1 LKLRAGSPLKPL
13 VALLWGA
20 GLGGCGLSARVA
32 PVDERPALVIARFE
46 RVLSA
51 GTEARRTPIGAQ
63 ITETD
68 GDGRFTLSP
77 PLSLPVG
84 ELNTDVIVSK
94 PGFQIGR
101 MSIEGAEGEIT
112 LAPAARFED
121 ERLAVWTIN
130 AEAERGCDGLDET
143 QCTLLR
149 GHLAEREAYLAE
161 TYPQELA
168 ASAPPAPG
176 ALVFDGAALR
186 AAGQTPLGA
195 AQLADGR
202 LAVLTREKT
211 GRNLSLYRDG
221 ALQDTLP
228 LADPGGFGLPGALTL
243 GVEGGLSLYDQAA
256 VRRLVDDALVPLA
269 LSPAPEG
276 TDAVAALLDGAEGPI
291 LGVIVG
297 GRRAELWRYGPDGAR
312 RSVTPLPGLRGI
324 WSLTRG
330 VDGEV
335 LVIGPAEGD
344 AVYGA
349 GIDGLFPV
357 DPMPRAALW
366 APADGG
372 AARPVVGGFDLA
384 VAAEGGYWTVWL
396 NRIPPNDE
404 PTARAGF
411 PQPVARHFAR
421 RCDDTHRCGP
431 LEPLAGAALF
441 GAEARPVP
449 TVKADTVL
457 VIALE
462 GPTLGDV
469 RRLKP

>member
-1 LKLRAGSPLKPL
+1 MKLRAGSPLKPL

-51 GTEARRTPIGAQ
+51 GTESRRTPVGAQ

-77 PLSLPVG
+77 PLSLPLG
-84 ELNTDVIVSK
+84 KLNTDVIVSK

-101 MSIEGAEGEIT
+101 MVMEGSQGEIT
-112 LAPAARFED
+112 LSPSARFED
-121 ERLAVWTIN
+121 ERLAVWTIA
-130 AEAERGCDGLDET
+130 AEAERGCRELDET

-161 TYPQELA
+161 TYPKELTA
-168 ASAPPAPG
+168 AAPPALG

-202 LAVLTREKT
+202 LAVLTREKA
-211 GRNLSLYRDG
+211 GRSLSLYRDG
-221 ALQDTLP
+221 ALLKTLP
-228 LADPGGFGLPGALTL
+228 LADPGGFGLPAALGL
-243 GVEGGLSLYDQAA
+243 GDGLSLYDQAA
-256 VRRLVDDALVPLA
+256 VRRLVDDTLQPLP
-269 LSPAPEG
+269 LSPAPEAV
-276 TDAVAALLDGAEGPI
+276 DAVAALLDGPEGPI
-291 LGVIVG
+291 LGVLVG
-297 GRRAELWRYGPDGAR
+297 GARAELWRYGPDGAR
-312 RSVTPLPGLRGI
+312 RSVTPLPGLRAI
-324 WSLTRG
+324 WSLTPG
-330 VDGEV
+330 PDGEV
-335 LVIGPAEGD
+335 LVVGPAEGG

-349 GIDGLFPV
+349 RVDGLFPV

-372 AARPVVGGFDLA
+372 AARPVAGGFDLA
-384 VAAEGGYWTVWL
+384 VPAEGGYWAVWL
-396 NRIPPNDE
+396 NLIPPNDE

-421 RCDDTHRCGP
+421 RCDAADVCGP
-431 LEPLAGAALF
+431 L
-441 GAEARPVP
+441 
-449 TVKADTVL
+449 
-457 VIALE
+457 
-462 GPTLGDV
+462 GPSRG
-469 RRLKP
+469 RR

>member
-1 LKLRAGSPLKPL
+1 MKRRASSPRTPL

-51 GTEARRTPIGAQ
+51 GTESRRTPIGAQ

-84 ELNTDVIVSK
+84 KLTTDVIVSK

-101 MSIEGAEGEIT
+101 MVMEGVEGEIT
-112 LAPAARFED
+112 LSPSARFED
-121 ERLAVWTIN
+121 ERLAVWTIS
-130 AEAERGCDGLDET
+130 AEAERGCGALDET

-161 TYPQELA
+161 TYPVELA
-168 ASAPPAPG
+168 AAAPPAQG
-176 ALVFDGAALR
+176 ALVLDGAALR

-202 LAVLTREKT
+202 LAVLTREAA
-211 GRNLSLYRDG
+211 GRSLHLYRDG
-221 ALQDTLP
+221 ALQKTLF
-228 LADPGGFGLPGALTL
+228 LADPGGFGLPGALGL
-243 GVEGGLSLYDQAA
+243 DEGGRLSLYDQSA
-256 VRRLVDDALVPLA
+256 VQRLVGDTLQPLP
-269 LSPAPEG
+269 LSPAPEASN
-276 TDAVAALLDGAEGPI
+276 AVAALLDGPEGPI

-297 GRRAELWRYGPDGAR
+297 GTRAELWRYGPDGAR
-312 RSVTPLPGLRGI
+312 RSVTPLPGLRAIG
-324 WSLTRG
+324 SLTRG
-330 VDGEV
+330 PGGDV
-335 LVIGPAEGD
+335 LVVGPAEGS

-349 GIDGLFPV
+349 LIDGLVPY

-372 AARPVVGGFDLA
+372 PTRAVPGGFELA
-384 VAAEGGYWTVWL
+384 APAQDGYWAVWL
-396 NRIPPNDE
+396 NLIPPEDE
-404 PTARAGF
+404 PTARGGF

-421 RCDDTHRCGP
+421 RCDAADVCGP
-431 LEPLAGAALF
+431 LLPLAGAALIRA
-441 GAEARPVP
+441 GARVAP
-449 TVKADTVL
+449 TVEADAVL
-457 VIALE
+457 VIALD
-462 GPTLGDV
+462 GPNMGDV
-469 RRLKP
+469 RRLNP